1 MALVFIC
8 PVDPV
13 EPVGYALYLHGDPAL
28 YLYGDPAAAEPI
40 VALASTPDREPEAE
54 PKAELEAPK

>member
-1 MALVFIC
+1 MPSIYMGIQPSA
-8 PVDPV
+8 D
-13 EPVGYALYLHGDPAL
+13 
-28 YLYGDPAAAEPI
+28 LYGDPAAAEPI